1 MRPSTLAVTTGEW
14 AVDVFDDDVHQV
26 VAGLQHV
33 SAGGE
38 GRVAVT
44 AADT

>member
-1 MRPSTLAVTTGEW
+1 MRPSTLAVISGVG
-14 AVDVFDDDVHQV
+14 VDVLDDDVHQV

-33 SAGGE
+33 RAGGE
-38 GRVAVT
+38 RRVAVT